1 MLEIPIKTSLPLWYA
16 VFPLLAGLVYAATL
30 YLFNRKN
37 KFGNKLTAVL
47 FVLRAMVVA
56 LIAFLLLNPL
66 ARSVAT
72 YQEKPVAVMALDNSA
87 SMQST
92 LQDSAAFLENWEAL
106 KEKLSDKYEVSAV
119 GFADG
124 FEEPD
129 TLKMKRPVTNINKFL
144 KEVNDRYPGDRTAA
158 VVLASD
164 GIHNQGISPEYAAFN
179 PNTRLITVGVGSEQ
193 EKTDL
198 FIQQIRNNEVVYAGN
213 EFPVEVLARAKEASG
228 KQSEIS
234 IKKNGKTLVS
244 DTINIAKNN
253 FSKTL
258 EFYLVAEEEGLQ
270 EYVVSLK
277 PLDGEEN
284 IENNSQSIFME
295 VVDEQ
300 SEILILAHSPH
311 PDVFAMKSAI
321 ESKPRYAVST
331 ALLKDFDGNLNDYDL
346 IILHQLPSENRPSS
360 DLMAQA
366 FSEELPLLFV
376 LGGQTAMN
384 FFSSMDAGV
393 DVDGFKGQFNYA
405 LPALNEDFALFK
417 LSASTKN
424 WLNECPPLAVPFGDY
439 SLAMDMKTM
448 LYQQLDNFTTSMPLV
463 ALSDNFSQKTGVIAG
478 TGLWKWRMR
487 SYVLNKDHRAFDEW
501 FYSIARYLAISQD
514 KDFFRIFAQNKYA
527 GGSSI
532 VIRAELYNASYE
544 LNNSPEVRITVSNAQ
559 GEEFEYLFDRV
570 DDKYELDLGNLS
582 EGVYQ
587 YTAATELAG
596 NEYKKS
602 GAFVVSGQSLEMR
615 RTVSDFDL
623 LRKLSSKNNGF
634 FTGQSSVNS
643 VADSLLTVETAKP
656 VLYTD
661 TSFSSLLNKYW
672 LLAAILFLLSLEWFL
687 RKYNGGY

>member
-1 MLEIPIKTSLPLWYA
+1 M
-16 VFPLLAGLVYAATL
+16 
-30 YLFNRKN
+30 
-37 KFGNKLTAVL
+37 
-47 FVLRAMVVA
+47 FVLRTVAVA

-66 ARSVAT
+66 ARSVST
-72 YQEKPVAVMALDNSA
+72 HKEKPLAVLALDNSA

-92 LQDSAAFLENWEAL
+92 LQDSAAFMENWEAL

-124 FEEPD
+124 FGESD
-129 TLKMKRPVTNINKFL
+129 TLEMNRPLTNINKFL
-144 KEVNDRYPGDRTAA
+144 NELNNRYPGERTAA

-164 GIHNQGISPEYAAFN
+164 GIHNQGVSPEYATFN
-179 PNTRLITVGVGSEQ
+179 PGTRLITVGVGSEE

-198 FIQQIRNNEVVYAGN
+198 VIQQIRNNEVVYAGN
-213 EFPVEVLARAKEASG
+213 EFPVEVLVRAKEAIG
-228 KQSEIS
+228 KRSELS
-234 IKKNGKTLVS
+234 IRKNGKKRLS
-244 DTINIAKNN
+244 ESINISNNN
-253 FSKTL
+253 FSKTFD
-258 EFYLVAEEEGLQ
+258 FYLTAEEEGLQ
-270 EYVVSLK
+270 EYVVSLS
-277 PLDGEEN
+277 PVDGEEN
-284 IENNSQSIFME
+284 TGNNSQSIFME

-300 SEILILAHSPH
+300 SEILILAHAPH

-321 ESKPRYAVST
+321 ETKPRYAVST
-331 ALLKDFDGNLNDYDL
+331 EVLKDFEGNLNDYDL
-346 IILHQLPSENRPSS
+346 VILHQLPSENRRSS
-360 DLMAQA
+360 ELMAQA
-366 FSEELPLLFV
+366 FEAKLPLLFV

-393 DVDGFKGQFNYA
+393 DVDGFNGQFNYA

-417 LSASTKN
+417 LSATTKN
-424 WLNECPPLAVPFGDY
+424 WLNECPPLTVPFGDY

-448 LYQQLDNFTTSMPLV
+448 LYQQLDNFTSSMPLV

-514 KDFFRIFAQNKYA
+514 KDFFRIFTQNKYA
-527 GGSSI
+527 GGSSVI
-532 VIRAELYNASYE
+532 IRAELYNASYE
-544 LNNSPEVRITVSNAQ
+544 LDNSPQVRIVLTNTK

-570 DDKYELDLGNLS
+570 DDKYELDLGNLA
-582 EGVYQ
+582 EGVYK
-587 YTAATELAG
+587 YTASTELAG
-596 NEYKKS
+596 NAYEKS

-634 FTGQSSVNS
+634 FTEQSSVNA
-643 VADSLLTVETAKP
+643 VADSLLADDTAKP
-656 VLYTD
+656 VLYSD
-661 TSFSSLLNKYW
+661 TSYSSLLNKYW
-672 LLAAILFLLSLEWFL
+672 LLAAILLLFSLEWFL